1 MVIKIKTLLEIYKE
15 LKETFYKKTNIDIG
29 RGTVID
35 MFFSAIADQFSTIY
49 QTIEDNRKPYLFTE
63 QTGDELDSTGY
74 FVSLPRVDGESD
86 ENYKYR
92 LMNWNLRH
100 ASCNST
106 AINDKCKELEFSTAA
121 NYVQYTKG
129 VGTATIYLTPLSY
142 DEDDIRLAIDEATDK
157 VSTVINPSSRVEFRV
172 PTPVDVKF
180 VAYLKIKTDGDQ
192 YIIKQEVSD
201 KVKDYV
207 NSIAPGDYLELG
219 DINEIGLAVDSVEYF
234 NIVQVYLDDEE
245 STDFE
250 ILQTIKARF
259 VYNQIIWWD
268 VES

>member
-1 MVIKIKTLLEIYKE
+1 MKTLLEIYQE
-15 LKETFYKKTNIDIG
+15 LKNKFYKKTNIDIG
-29 RGTVID
+29 RGTIID
-35 MFFSAIADQFSTIY
+35 MFFSAIADQFHSIY
-49 QTIEDNRKPYLFTE
+49 QTIEDNKKPYLFTN

-74 FVSLPRVDGESD
+74 FVSLPRIDGESD

-92 LMNWNLRH
+92 IMNWNLRH
-100 ASCNST
+100 ASCNAT
-106 AINDKCKELEFSTAA
+106 AIDDKCKELKYSTAA

-142 DEDDIRLAIDEATDK
+142 DEEDIELAINEATEK

-172 PTPVDVKF
+172 PTPVDVKL
-180 VAYLKIKTDGDQ
+180 VAYLKIKSDGDQ
-192 YIIKQEVSD
+192 YIIKQD
-201 KVKDYV
+201 INNKVKDYI
-207 NSIAPGDYLELG
+207 NSIAPGNYLELG
-219 DINEIGLAVDSVEYF
+219 DINEIGLSVDGVEYF
-234 NIVQVYLDDEE
+234 NVVQVYLDDKE

-259 VYNQIIWWD
+259 VHNQIIWWD